1 MKNKEEI
8 LEERL
13 KIKKEELKQRQE
25 NFEILFINEKDSS
38 CYERNAINEL
48 LVMMQLKDEIKELEF
63 GLQLK

>member
-1 MKNKEEI
+1 MRNKEEI